1 MLKSMIRRK
10 TQRTEKETKMRNL
23 AMMKSIQVVFLR
35 FYAVFL
41 FRWGL
46 HLGFCANYLS
56 SSSSFFLC
64 KQTFEISVFMALMRL
79 VLMSVFHKSRSLMTI
94 CSIFVW
100 ISKSIR
106 LKSLNKNIVWFIQI
120 VSLCHIGRDQKDN
133 NNNYYFDKSMEHCD
147 SFR

>member
-23 AMMKSIQVVFLR
+23 VMMKSIQVVFLR

-79 VLMSVFHKSRSLMTI
+79 VVMSVFLKSRWLMTI

-100 ISKSIR
+100 ISKS
-106 LKSLNKNIVWFIQI
+106 KSLNKNIVWFIQI

-133 NNNYYFDKSMEHCD
+133 NNYYFDKSMEHCD
-147 SFR
+147 SSR